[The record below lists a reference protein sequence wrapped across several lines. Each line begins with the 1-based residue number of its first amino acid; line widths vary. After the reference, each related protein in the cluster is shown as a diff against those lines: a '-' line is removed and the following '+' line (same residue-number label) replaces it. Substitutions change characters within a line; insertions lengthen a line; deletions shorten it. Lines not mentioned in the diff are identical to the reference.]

1 MEEKKIVTTEEELEA
16 LIAVSS
22 SHFAE
27 GRGDEKAREIAEMS
41 ACISYD
47 FVNHLAGRK
56 NLPQEEIDLYYET
69 VRPMRA
75 VIKLFKEI
83 FK

>member
-27 GRGDEKAREIAEMS
+27 GRGAEEAREIAEMS
-41 ACISYD
+41 AGISYD
-47 FVNHLAGRK
+47 VINHLTGRK
-56 NLPQEEIDLYYET
+56 KLPQEEIDQYYAVATPMHEL
-69 VRPMRA
+69 VR
-75 VIKLFKEI
+75 LFERI